1 MLVNKKYRF
10 MRNIYVKINAD
21 RVSGVGS
28 GGARG
33 ARGAR
38 GFQKFGQNFKK
49 FGLES
54 FDIFR

>member
-33 ARGAR
+33 ARG
-38 GFQKFGQNFKK
+38 FQKFGQNFKK
-49 FGLES
+49 FGLGS

>member
-33 ARGAR
+33 
-38 GFQKFGQNFKK
+38 FQKFGQNFKK